1 MGCGCKNK
9 KKRAD
14 AAAKAGQTNTQADIL
29 ERRQIV
35 QDQQN
40 YQTKVKDAL
49 KQLMEIRKRKQN
61 LRK

>member
-40 YQTKVKDAL
+40 YQTKVKIVG
-49 KQLMEIRKRKQN
+49 KVVIITKNRI
-61 LRK
+61 